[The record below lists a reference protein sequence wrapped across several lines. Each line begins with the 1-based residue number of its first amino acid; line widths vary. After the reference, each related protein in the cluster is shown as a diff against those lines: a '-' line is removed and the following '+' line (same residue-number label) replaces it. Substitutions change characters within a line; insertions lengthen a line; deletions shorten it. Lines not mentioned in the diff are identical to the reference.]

1 MATYNWG
8 IIWLNT
14 DLLTG
19 MHIHVGAG
27 WSGGGYDPVSTLCRL
42 TLRCYKVMPP
52 SENTPCG
59 APSCSKY
66 THGKTWL
73 QSHPLILNMFGT
85 LI

>member
-42 TLRCYKVMPP
+42 LALRCYKVMPP
-52 SENTPCG
+52 SELFAG
-59 APSCSKY
+59 LS
-66 THGKTWL
+66 
-73 QSHPLILNMFGT
+73 PLAD
-85 LI
+85 